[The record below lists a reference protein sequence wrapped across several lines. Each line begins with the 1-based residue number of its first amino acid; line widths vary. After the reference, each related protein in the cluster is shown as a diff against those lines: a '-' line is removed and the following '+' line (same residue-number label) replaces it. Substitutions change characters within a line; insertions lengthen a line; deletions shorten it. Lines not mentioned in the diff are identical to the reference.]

1 MSWQA
6 VPLEIVW
13 AVAAFAL
20 GAGLAWLWMRSVLAR
35 TVERLAASE
44 RQRMEYA
51 DELQKNTS
59 QAAALQNEVVGLKT
73 SLASEQRHAQEKL
86 KLLTEAR
93 EQLAD
98 QFKTLS
104 QEILE
109 DKTRR
114 FTESN
119 KTNMEA
125 LLKPVRERFGE
136 FQKQINENYSQEL
149 RDRSALKAEIVQ
161 LKELHQKMSDDANR
175 LTNALKGDSK
185 AQGGWGEVILKRV
198 FEASGLREGQE
209 YELQVSMSG
218 EDGARL
224 IPDAVVHMPEGRD
237 VVVDAKVSLTAYER
251 LHNDRDASED
261 DRKRALDE
269 HVRSVRAH
277 VDRLS
282 AKNYQQLAGI
292 TTLDF
297 VLMFVPVE
305 GAYIEA
311 MRADPSLHDYA
322 LRRNVVL
329 LSPSNMLP
337 TLRVVEHMWR
347 VDKQNRNA
355 LTIAA
360 EAGKLY
366 DKFVLFVKDV
376 EEIGQRLEQAQA
388 AYGSAHNKLA
398 SGRGALVG
406 RAEKL
411 KTLGAKAAKQL
422 GEDTRTG
429 ALTADA
435 ETGDESDGE

>member
-1 MSWQA
+1 MSWLQQIKPEWIWA
-6 VPLEIVW
+6 ACALFAGAGIVW
-13 AVAAFAL
+13 LWLRSQLAQTQAHLDAVVRERDRL
-20 GAGLAWLWMRSVLAR
+20 NTDLAQNRSELAR
-35 TVERLAASE
+35 LQSEAVSLETRLEA
-44 RQRMEYA
+44 
-51 DELQKNTS
+51 
-59 QAAALQNEVVGLKT
+59 
-73 SLASEQRHAQEKL
+73 EQRHAQEKL
-86 KLLTEAR
+86 RLLTESR
-93 EQLAD
+93 EELTN

-109 DKTRR
+109 DKTKR

-119 KTNMEA
+119 KSNMEE
-125 LLKPVRERFGE
+125 LLKPVRERFSD
-136 FQKQINENYSQEL
+136 FQKQVHETYNQEA
-149 RDRSALKAEIVQ
+149 RDRTELKAEIRN
-161 LKELHQKMSDDANR
+161 LKSLHEQMSDDAKR
-175 LTNALKGDSK
+175 LTNALKGDTK

-198 FEASGLREGQE
+198 FEASGLREGFE
-209 YELQVSMSG
+209 YDLQVNMQT
-218 EDGARL
+218 EDGGRL

-251 LHNDRDASED
+251 LHHDEAATEAEQ
-261 DRKRALDE
+261 KREMNE

-282 AKNYQQLAGI
+282 GKDYQQLASI

-297 VLMFVPVE
+297 VLMFIPVE

-311 MRADPSLHDYA
+311 MRADPGLHDYA
-322 LRRNVVL
+322 LRKNVVL

-355 LTIAA
+355 LTIAD

-376 EEIGQRLEQAQA
+376 EDIGQRLEQAQT
-388 AYGSAHNKLA
+388 AYGNAHNKLS

-411 KTLGAKAAKQL
+411 KKLGAKAAKQL
-422 GEDTRTG
+422 GEDTRTS
-429 ALTADA
+429 AL
-435 ETGDESDGE
+435 ESDEED